1 VGDALFFSQ
10 VVVSGL
16 TLGSIYA
23 LTALGY
29 ATIFRATSVVNF
41 AQGEF
46 MMAGAIAALVLYK
59 GFHAG
64 FVASFAVAVAASCV
78 LGLAVERVAYRPL
91 LKAPLFTVILS
102 TVAVGQIMRSGVR
115 TFYGHELSLFPA
127 VFSTEPF
134 SWHGLRLTPMNLGVI
149 GVVLAVLAGI
159 VLFFRWTR
167 TGWAMRATAQN
178 QVAAALVGV
187 SVPRM
192 FSLAWG
198 LSAGLGA
205 AAGILLAPLIVI
217 TPDMGAIGIK
227 GFIAAILGG
236 FNSLPGAVLG
246 GFCLGV
252 VENLAGVYVSSG
264 FKDVITFAV
273 LLVVLS
279 VRPAGFLGRPE
290 TVRA

>member
-1 VGDALFFSQ
+1 VLFFSQ

-46 MMAGAIAALVLYK
+46 MMAGAMVALILHK
-59 GFHAG
+59 GFQVG
-64 FVASFAVAVAASCV
+64 FVASFVAAVAAGCL
-78 LGLAVERVAYRPL
+78 LGFLVERVAYRPL
-91 LKAPLFTVILS
+91 LKAPIFTVILS
-102 TVAVGQIMRSGVR
+102 TMAVGQMMRSGVR
-115 TFYGHELSLFPA
+115 AFYGHELSLFPA

-134 SWHGLRLTPMNLGVI
+134 SWHGLRLTPMNLGVVGI
-149 GVVLAVLAGI
+149 VVVVLLAF
-159 VLFFRWTR
+159 VAFFRFTR
-167 TGWAMRATAQN
+167 VGWAMRATAQN
-178 QVAAALVGV
+178 KEAAALVGV

-252 VENLAGVYVSSG
+252 IENLAGVYVSSG
-264 FKDVITFAV
+264 FKDVITFVV

-290 TVRA
+290 LVRA